1 MKSKILVIVGPTA
14 SGKSAFA
21 VLFAKRLNGEIVSAD
36 SRQVYKGLNIGSG
49 KITKREMMG
58 IPHYM
63 LDLVSPAQKFTVVQ
77 FREMAEKVIDE
88 ILARGKLPILV
99 GGTGLYV
106 DAITKGLIIPD
117 VPPNQT
123 LRQKLNK
130 LTSTKLYKQLLKL
143 DPKRAKQ
150 IDKNNPRRLVRAI
163 EIAKAIGKSPPPHN
177 LSGRIRYVVTTIGL
191 NPGRDLLKQKIK
203 ERLRA
208 RVKKGMISEVCK
220 LHGAGVGWKR
230 MFDLGLEYRYVSL
243 YLQHKLTKSGML
255 EKLETAINQYAKRQ
269 MTWFGR
275 DKSIT
280 WLTGKQVNRPNP
292 SLFRKIRS
300 LLHAGA
306 PSNP

>member
-150 IDKNNPRRLVRAI
+150 VDKNNPRRLIRAI
-163 EIAKAIGKSPPPHN
+163 EIAKALGKVPAIKARPKYDPV
-177 LSGRIRYVVTTIGL
+177 IIGL
-191 NPGRDLLKQKIK
+191 KP
-203 ERLRA
+203 
-208 RVKKGMISEVCK
+208 
-220 LHGAGVGWKR
+220 
-230 MFDLGLEYRYVSL
+230 
-243 YLQHKLTKSGML
+243 
-255 EKLETAINQYAKRQ
+255 
-269 MTWFGR
+269 
-275 DKSIT
+275 
-280 WLTGKQVNRPNP
+280 
-292 SLFRKIRS
+292 
-300 LLHAGA
+300 
-306 PSNP
+306 